1 MLATAAPLILALLAA
16 ELPDANTGAS
26 AAIAAPAVSEAATA
40 SPVAGLRQRPST
52 VAPKRGIHELK
63 DPGGWPAEPPTVAG
77 PIDAARFDA
86 AVVRMCGEVA
96 RDEGLPEVARV
107 VREVAAQTNSDP
119 FMLAALAY
127 RGSRCRLWLTD
138 SSGVG
143 LLQIKASMFAAGA
156 PLPFPRADLERER
169 LLDPAHNLRIG
180 AALLA
185 MWEAEHVEID
195 RAIGSTPHRTAV
207 AHFFWG
213 DKVWGATPEDRTLTA
228 RRRLIEAYGN
238 APIAFQP
245 SSLELPITSPLEG
258 APRLGTS
265 GLGVDRDGGERSHR
279 GVDIDATI
287 GEPVRAVADGVVQ
300 FAGVDMKS
308 DHPALGLFPR
318 QVKRWRRKT
327 NMMGPGG
334 LFVRIVHDGGVR
346 SGYFHLNTFRVE
358 AGQTVRAGEVIGTV
372 GRTGV
377 RASGSHLHFEVH
389 RDGELKDPARFLSA
403 YVLPP
408 DATITFG
415 IAKAEKKQ
423 RLARAARARRQARAA
438 AQNRLS

>member
-1 MLATAAPLILALLAA
+1 MLATAAPLTLVLLAA

-26 AAIAAPAVSEAATA
+26 AAIAAPAASEAAA
-40 SPVAGLRQRPST
+40 DPVAGLRQRPSP
-52 VAPKRGIHELK
+52 VAPRRGIHELK

-86 AVVRMCGEVA
+86 AVVGMCGEVA

-127 RGSRCRLWLTD
+127 RGSRCRPWLTS

-156 PLPFPRADLERER
+156 RLPFPRADLERER
-169 LLDPAHNLRIG
+169 LLDPAHNLRVG

-185 MWEAEHVEID
+185 MWDAEHVAID

-213 DKVWGATPEDRTLTA
+213 DKVWGATHEDRTLTA
-228 RRRLIEAYGN
+228 RRRLIEAYVN

-308 DHPALGLFPR
+308 DHPALGLLPR

-346 SGYFHLNTFRVE
+346 SGYFHLNSFRVE
-358 AGQTVRAGEVIGTV
+358 AGQTVRAGEIIGAV

-377 RASGSHLHFEVH
+377 KASGSHLHFEVH

-403 YVLPP
+403 HVLPP

-415 IAKAEKKQ
+415 IAKAEKRQ
-423 RLARAARARRQARAA
+423 RLARDRRARRQAQAA